1 MILTAK
7 TFKSHKPMTLRE
19 FQTKQLS
26 KDLFIAFGFLLVILL
41 AGTASAQQKPPV
53 QKHLPDTLIFK
64 ITAKQFG
71 HMDSVFNYV
80 INNTDSKSV
89 SNAIGLSIRPLYLQ
103 IADQMILDSVKDKPK
118 GVVKPIKKVKT
129 H

>member
-1 MILTAK
+1 MKKHLSIMALILIVSITA
-7 TFKSHKPMTLRE
+7 H
-19 FQTKQLS
+19 
-26 KDLFIAFGFLLVILL
+26 
-41 AGTASAQQKPPV
+41 AQK
-53 QKHLPDTLIFK
+53 KYLPDTLIFK
-64 ITAKQFG
+64 MSAKQFV

-80 INNTDSKSV
+80 INTTDSKSV
-89 SNAIGLSIRPLYLQ
+89 SKVIGLSIQPLYLQ